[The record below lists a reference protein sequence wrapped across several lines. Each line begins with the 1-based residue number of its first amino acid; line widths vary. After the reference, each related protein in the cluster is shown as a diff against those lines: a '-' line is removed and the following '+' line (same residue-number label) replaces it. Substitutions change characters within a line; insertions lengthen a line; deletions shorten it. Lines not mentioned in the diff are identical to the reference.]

1 MVEHLSSRWP
11 GRLVAYFF
19 QRRQKLA
26 EAAMAERI
34 RQITLFI
41 PLLNRI
47 FSCPPGAWLP
57 RPEGILQAKRKAVR
71 ISCDFLGRSW
81 YAPEGGD

>member
-34 RQITLFI
+34 RRIT
-41 PLLNRI
+41 LLNRI

-57 RPEGILQAKRKAVR
+57 RPEDILQAKRKAVR
-71 ISCDFLGRSW
+71 TKLRFLG
-81 YAPEGGD
+81 A

>member
-34 RQITLFI
+34 RRITLFI

-47 FSCPPGAWLP
+47 FSCPPQGGWIP
-57 RPEGILQAKRKAVR
+57 RPEGILQAKREAVR
-71 ISCDFLGRSW
+71 TKLRFFG
-81 YAPEGGD
+81 A

>member
-11 GRLVAYFF
+11 VRLVAYFF

-34 RQITLFI
+34 RRVTLFI

-47 FSCPPGAWLP
+47 FSCPPGGWLP

-71 ISCDFLGRSW
+71 TR
-81 YAPEGGD
+81 APFTFRCNQIQ

>member
-34 RQITLFI
+34 RRITLFI
-41 PLLNRI
+41 PLLKRI
-47 FSCPPGAWLP
+47 FSYPPGAWLP
-57 RPEGILQAKRKAVR
+57 RPEDILQAKRKAVR
-71 ISCDFLGRSW
+71 TKLRFFG
-81 YAPEGGD
+81 A